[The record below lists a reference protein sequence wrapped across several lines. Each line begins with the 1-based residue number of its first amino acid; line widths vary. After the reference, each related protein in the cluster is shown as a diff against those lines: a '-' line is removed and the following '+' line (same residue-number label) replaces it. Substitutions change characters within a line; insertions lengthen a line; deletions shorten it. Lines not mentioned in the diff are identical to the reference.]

1 MAYVFVRLKLV
12 DQNPAIPD
20 DLTFYRNRI
29 YREVGKDTLR
39 LDICH
44 AKELKQTAPLLIF
57 IYGEA
62 WKRGDKDNYTGY
74 LIDFAKQGYVTVS
87 LNYRNSKVAP
97 FPAALMDVKYAVKWL
112 KSNAAKYH
120 INPDKVALIG
130 GSSGGYLAMMA
141 GYSKC
146 ISKFDD
152 DSFPDSII
160 SDVQLVVDLYGP
172 PDLTNEEVIETTS
185 ADRFIGKPFSTNPE
199 AYKEAS
205 PITYISNGNP
215 PTLIF
220 HGTIDDVVPVEE
232 SDILKQK
239 LEANGVKVE
248 YHRLKG
254 WPHFMEAGKKI
265 NNYSQY
271 YMNRFF
277 NKYFKDK

>member
-1 MAYVFVRLKLV
+1 
-12 DQNPAIPD
+12 
-20 DLTFYRNRI
+20 
-29 YREVGKDTLR
+29 
-39 LDICH
+39 
-44 AKELKQTAPLLIF
+44 
-57 IYGEA
+57 
-62 WKRGDKDNYTGY
+62 
-74 LIDFAKQGYVTVS
+74 
-87 LNYRNSKVAP
+87 
-97 FPAALMDVKYAVKWL
+97 MDVKYAVKWL

-141 GYSKC
+141 GYTNG
-146 ISKFDD
+146 ISKFED
-152 DSFPDSII
+152 DSFPDSIN

-185 ADRFIGKPFSTNPE
+185 ADRFIGKPYSTNPE

-220 HGTIDDVVPVEE
+220 HGTIDDVVPVKE

-248 YHRLKG
+248 YHRMKG